1 MTAGMILDQYSSHLT
16 PYELNEI
23 GNYNEI
29 YYFGE
34 DIVKINGTTEKDYVD
49 DR

>member
-1 MTAGMILDQYSSHLT
+1 MDPAMVLNAYSSHLT

-23 GNYNEI
+23 EKYNEI

-34 DIVKINGTTEKDYVD
+34 NIVKINGTSEKDYVD
-49 DR
+49 ER